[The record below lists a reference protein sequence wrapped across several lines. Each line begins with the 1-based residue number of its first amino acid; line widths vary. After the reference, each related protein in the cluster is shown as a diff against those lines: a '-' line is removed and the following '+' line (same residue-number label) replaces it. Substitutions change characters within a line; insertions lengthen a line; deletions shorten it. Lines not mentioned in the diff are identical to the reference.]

1 MSAWGKER
9 WWKNNQNFL
18 VLFLLYRF
26 LRVVQCDLILKHCV
40 FQYIQVLYFSYQVF
54 VLLEARTS
62 FFFTFLFY
70 LPAEKLHSLSDK
82 KWTLFLSKMCSSL
95 EEQNGSTFVA
105 SSTASV
111 TPVSA
116 ARSKLNLLCYLCSV
130 AGHEHVAN
138 KLINSE
144 LVGQSAIL
152 F

>member
-1 MSAWGKER
+1 MRFDPKTLCVPVYSGT
-9 WWKNNQNFL
+9 
-18 VLFLLYRF
+18 LFF
-26 LRVVQCDLILKHCV
+26 VSSICAFGSKSLI
-40 FQYIQVLYFSYQVF
+40 
-54 VLLEARTS
+54 